1 MGIVVSK
8 AVKKYSIAAVGFLVL
23 AIGVVLMPLPGPGV
37 LIVLVGV
44 LILATQF
51 EWAER
56 RVDQVKRAALRGA
69 ADSVKTWPRI
79 LMSLAGV
86 LWLVALG
93 VYWIISPPAPSWWP
107 VDDKWWL
114 VGGVGTGATLIG
126 SGIIAGAM
134 VVYSYLNFRDIKA
147 EQHEEEASAPA
158 EAP

>member
-1 MGIVVSK
+1 MVSS

-79 LMSLAGV
+79 FVSLLGVVMLIGFGV
-86 LWLVALG
+86 LWCVH
-93 VYWIISPPAPSWWP
+93 PPAPSWWP
-107 VDDKWWL
+107 LSDKMWL
-114 VGGVGTGATLIG
+114 YGGWGPGSTLIF
-126 SGIIAGAM
+126 SGLVAAG
-134 VVYSYLNFRDIKA
+134 VLVYSYMNFREIKTD
-147 EQHEEEASAPA
+147 QHEDDEAPA
-158 EAP
+158 HTT

>member
-1 MGIVVSK
+1 MVSS

-79 LMSLAGV
+79 FVSLLGVVMLIGFVV
-86 LWLVALG
+86 LWCVH
-93 VYWIISPPAPSWWP
+93 PPAPSWWP
-107 VDDKWWL
+107 LDDKLWL
-114 VGGVGTGATLIG
+114 YGGWGPGSTLIF
-126 SGIIAGAM
+126 SGLVAAG
-134 VVYSYLNFRDIKA
+134 VLVYSYMNFREIKTD
-147 EQHEEEASAPA
+147 QHEDDEAPA
-158 EAP
+158 HTT

>member
-1 MGIVVSK
+1 MVSS

-79 LMSLAGV
+79 FASLLGVVMLIGFGVLWCVHPPAPTWWPLSDKMWLYGGWGPGSTLIFSGLVAAGV
-86 LWLVALG
+86 L
-93 VYWIISPPAPSWWP
+93 
-107 VDDKWWL
+107 
-114 VGGVGTGATLIG
+114 
-126 SGIIAGAM
+126 
-134 VVYSYLNFRDIKA
+134 VYSYLNFREIKTD
-147 EQHEEEASAPA
+147 QHEDDEAPA
-158 EAP
+158 NTA

>member
-1 MGIVVSK
+1 MK
-8 AVKKYSIAAVGFLVL
+8 RAVKRYSIAAVGFLVL

-79 LMSLAGV
+79 FVSL
-86 LWLVALG
+86 LG
-93 VYWIISPPAPSWWP
+93 V
-107 VDDKWWL
+107 
-114 VGGVGTGATLIG
+114 
-126 SGIIAGAM
+126 
-134 VVYSYLNFRDIKA
+134 VVVNVFSKTVS
-147 EQHEEEASAPA
+147 H
-158 EAP
+158 

>member
-1 MGIVVSK
+1 MGIAVSS

-79 LMSLAGV
+79 FMSLLGVVVLMGFGV
-86 LWLVALG
+86 LWCMH
-93 VYWIISPPAPSWWP
+93 PPAPSWWP
-107 VDDKWWL
+107 LDEKLWL
-114 VGGVGTGATLIG
+114 YGGWGPGSTLIF
-126 SGIIAGAM
+126 SGVVAAG
-134 VVYSYLNFRDIKA
+134 VLVYSFMNFRDIKA
-147 EQHEEEASAPA
+147 DQHEDDEAPA
-158 EAP
+158 ATS

>member
-1 MGIVVSK
+1 MVSS

-79 LMSLAGV
+79 FVSLLGVVMLIGFGV
-86 LWLVALG
+86 LWCVH
-93 VYWIISPPAPSWWP
+93 PPAPSWWP
-107 VDDKWWL
+107 LSDKMWL
-114 VGGVGTGATLIG
+114 YGGWGPGSTLIF
-126 SGIIAGAM
+126 SGLVAAG
-134 VVYSYLNFRDIKA
+134 VLVYSYMNFREIKTD
-147 EQHEEEASAPA
+147 QHEDDEAPA
-158 EAP
+158 NTT